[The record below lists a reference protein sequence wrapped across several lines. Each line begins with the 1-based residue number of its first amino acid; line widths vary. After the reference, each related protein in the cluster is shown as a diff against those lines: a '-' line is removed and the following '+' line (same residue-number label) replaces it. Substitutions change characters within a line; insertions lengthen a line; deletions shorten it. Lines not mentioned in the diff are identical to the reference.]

1 METDNL
7 NRQLV
12 PYLEVIINQTL
23 EEIESI
29 FNEDQF
35 DEGEVNELLY
45 QLEDEFGE
53 YIGMLSPQIRGR
65 FMEIH
70 DKLLNGN
77 NVYDNKETIENNI

>member
-7 NRQLV
+7 NKQLV

-23 EEIESI
+23 EVIENI
-29 FNEDQF
+29 FIEDKF

-45 QLEDEFGE
+45 QLEEEFGE
-53 YIGMLSPQIRGR
+53 YIGILSPQIRGR
-65 FMEIH
+65 LMEIH

-77 NVYDNKETIENNI
+77 DVYDPENSIKNNI